1 MIAQQPDMSQ
11 FADAV
16 NSPRGIDIIA
26 GNTTIDLNT
35 SDMVSNVRSGMA
47 TEMANLTG
55 KLSGDIEPEMK
66 QPEFSQP
73 NRAQRRAMDRKAGKP
88 TASQRLNE
96 RAQTQQRLNNF
107 YKHNTMWDDLNN
119 VFNNCA
125 QLVTTSLTSV
135 LQDLND
141 PAIRQFLIPENV
153 GDIETALR
161 GLTSDSENLSVTLAE
176 IHSRH
181 KDRSGTT
188 RNQDETSRAHLT
200 MNDYMAWQQRY
211 DALIKPNFAYLVE
224 QIGLSANRAEQAL
237 NAMQAQAQDPNV
249 VTDVVAKEVA
259 A

>member
-1 MIAQQPDMSQ
+1 MFAQQPDMSQ

-16 NSPRGIDIIA
+16 NSPRGIDIVA

-181 KDRSGTT
+181 KDHSGTT

>member
-1 MIAQQPDMSQ
+1 
-11 FADAV
+11 
-16 NSPRGIDIIA
+16 
-26 GNTTIDLNT
+26 
-35 SDMVSNVRSGMA
+35 
-47 TEMANLTG
+47 
-55 KLSGDIEPEMK
+55 
-66 QPEFSQP
+66 
-73 NRAQRRAMDRKAGKP
+73 MDRKAGKP

-107 YKHNTMWDDLNN
+107 YKHNTMWDDLSN

-181 KDRSGTT
+181 RDRSGTT
-188 RNQDETSRAHLT
+188 RNQDETSRAHLI

-224 QIGLSANRAEQAL
+224 QIGLSANRAEQAMKAL
-237 NAMQAQAQDPNV
+237 QAKAQDQAQDPTV